1 MLRSDRRLDP
11 AIQDELDALDAAL
24 RGETSAEQ
32 PAPAEADR
40 AGHEGDT
47 RHTDGLG
54 AAPGSLATLVSDVR
68 ATRPALDAEARARLD
83 ERAAETRAA
92 QRAPRREPVAPRA
105 ARRRR
110 VALGL
115 AAAVAVAI
123 PVGGVATD
131 GWFTGDDGATYIEDL
146 SSGGELERE
155 TEADQAS
162 GATTKLDQQSGEGD
176 GPAPTAAES
185 PRPASGAST
194 ATGTAS
200 AAPSRSA
207 GTPPDLSADRRVIR
221 NVRQT
226 VRVAP
231 DGVARAAARVST
243 VAEDAGGYLAS
254 SSVRERGDRAGGSF
268 DVVVPVGRLDA
279 TVAALGRIGRP
290 VRLSRSSTDVTEQAA
305 SLQDR
310 LDDERADRAALR
322 LQLART
328 VDADRRAARRRELRL
343 RSSRIA
349 GLEAERDALRGR
361 TATARIALRLT
372 TQEDSAAAPPP
383 KVDDGRWGLG
393 DAWRDAGRVV
403 EVGAGVALVGAV
415 VLLPVA
421 LLLGGGVVLRRRAA
435 AAGRDRVIGRA

>member
-24 RGETSAEQ
+24 RPDVDGPAHPGPTRDGRGSGSDAGSTASRDGTLSA
-32 PAPAEADR
+32 
-40 AGHEGDT
+40 
-47 RHTDGLG
+47 
-54 AAPGSLATLVSDVR
+54 LVADVR
-68 ATRPALDAEARARLD
+68 ASRPQLDAGARARLD
-83 ERAAETRAA
+83 ERAAEARSARSGAA
-92 QRAPRREPVAPRA
+92 VTGV

-110 VALGL
+110 WALVG
-115 AAAVAVAI
+115 AATVAVAVPMA
-123 PVGGVATD
+123 GVATQ
-131 GWFTGDDGATYIEDL
+131 GWLGEERHFEAL
-146 SSGGELERE
+146 SV
-155 TEADQAS
+155 DQE
-162 GATTKLDQQSGEGD
+162 KLDPPEASAEGEAAPAD
-176 GPAPTAAES
+176 APTRRE
-185 PRPASGAST
+185 
-194 ATGTAS
+194 
-200 AAPSRSA
+200 SRSA
-207 GTPPDLSADRRVIR
+207 VVPSPDGFRGGSGSSAAGASSAGPSTAVAPKLSQPRRVIR
-221 NVRQT
+221 DVRQT

-231 DGVARAAARVST
+231 DGVARAAARVAT
-243 VAEDAGGYLAS
+243 VAEDAGGYLATS
-254 SSVRERGDRAGGSF
+254 TVRERGSRAGGSF
-268 DVVVPVGRLDA
+268 DVVVPVARLDE

-343 RSSRIA
+343 LSSRIA

-372 TQEDSAAAPPP
+372 TQEESAAAPAPE
-383 KVDDGRWGLG
+383 VDDGRWGLG

-403 EVGAGVALVGAV
+403 EVGAGVALVGTV

-421 LLLGGGVVLRRRAA
+421 LLLGGAVVLRRRSA
-435 AAGRDRVIGRA
+435 AAGRDRLIGGA